1 MTNDSIREFCMSLPM
16 ATEEVQWEEH
26 LLFKIG
32 GKMFAIITLGGH
44 RCNFK
49 TTPERYAELVEMTDI
64 SPSSHNM
71 WKYNWVTTE
80 TLTALPD
87 SEFRELLKESYDMIR
102 GGLPWKLQ
110 AELDAGRQPKVKK
123 WVPKAEREKQKKAA
137 KKIAAEPKKPA
148 RRS

>member
-32 GKMFAIITLGGH
+32 GKMFAIIQLGGH
-44 RCNFK
+44 RCNLK
-49 TTPERYAELVEMTDI
+49 CTPEKYAELVEMADI
-64 SPSSHNM
+64 APSSHNM

-87 SEFRELLKESYDMIR
+87 TEFRDLLTESYNLVR
-102 GGLPWKLQ
+102 ASLSKKFQG
-110 AELDAGRQPKVKK
+110 ELDAGKQPKVKK
-123 WVPKAEREKQKKAA
+123 WLPKAKRIAA
-137 KKIAAEPKKPA
+137 KRKSTKEK
-148 RRS
+148 RQST